1 MVDFLFLDFDGVLHP
16 PYDGLPTPKEVCFC
30 HLPRFEAVM
39 RQHPGVHIVISST
52 WRQQFGL
59 AQLRG
64 YFCADI
70 AQRIVGITSSYPAD
84 GALRLHVR
92 EWEILQW
99 LQTHKA
105 SHRPWLALDDSQ
117 GDFLDCRH
125 RVVFCHPWEGLTEHR
140 ARRISSSSGNK
151 QSKDRKRMSCKAR
164 SSSPKLCN
172 LSVRRFSA

>member
-64 YFCADI
+64 YFGADI

-92 EWEILQW
+92 EWEFFSGCRPTRPATGHGLRWTIHRGIFW
-99 LQTHKA
+99 TAGIGWSFATHG
-105 SHRPWLALDDSQ
+105 RD
-117 GDFLDCRH
+117 
-125 RVVFCHPWEGLTEHR
+125 
-140 ARRISSSSGNK
+140 
-151 QSKDRKRMSCKAR
+151 
-164 SSSPKLCN
+164 
-172 LSVRRFSA
+172 